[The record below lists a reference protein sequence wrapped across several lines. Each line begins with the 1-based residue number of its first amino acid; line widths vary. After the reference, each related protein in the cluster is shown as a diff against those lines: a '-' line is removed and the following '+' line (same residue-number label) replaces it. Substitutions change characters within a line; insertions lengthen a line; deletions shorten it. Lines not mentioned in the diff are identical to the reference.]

1 MTHAMLIILKM
12 QNWLKG
18 TIADGIAQM
27 FVNVIHGDLKRMDSA
42 FIRIFIFRK

>member
-1 MTHAMLIILKM
+1 MTHAMSIILYKM

-42 FIRIFIFRK
+42 FIRIFIFR